1 MEISLVIEKSQL
13 FLFLF
18 NSNMDSNSTT
28 TTHGKDED
36 DPQHGR
42 EQDTINYNDMFK
54 WENITRE
61 NSLLRK
67 GTLHFSHFFH
77 MEDTD
82 VENMKCV
89 RVVQSLPSG
98 RIFCKCNDL
107 CREIFRDMYKVKALN
122 SFIDKL
128 IQYLGITYRPFLDKR
143 MESSCS
149 AEECSVCYQYWD
161 GTKHTVI
168 AIEWCNFFIEQF
180 FERACYCGFF
190 DTATSCLLLK
200 RKHALKRMEHFKVI
214 SKELILHNKIPCALN
229 SPFSL
234 KPLNTKTMLVVV
246 QSSEKVLVPSNEK
259 QLQVDIAPSTEKQAM
274 GVDIVQSTEKKLQV
288 EKVSS
293 MGNKLDFETALN
305 KDEILEKAMKAAEAK
320 EAAEAETEHGDVN
333 LRVTKKKRKSLE
345 PKQDAWVK
353 NQKRLEHK
361 SEAWIKKRAEN
372 REARKKRRQEDKE
385 AVLRF
390 SNGRYSKAQPG
401 GVCPFRVARFGS
413 I

>member
-1 MEISLVIEKSQL
+1 
-13 FLFLF
+13 
-18 NSNMDSNSTT
+18 
-28 TTHGKDED
+28 
-36 DPQHGR
+36 
-42 EQDTINYNDMFK
+42 
-54 WENITRE
+54 
-61 NSLLRK
+61 
-67 GTLHFSHFFH
+67 
-77 MEDTD
+77 
-82 VENMKCV
+82 
-89 RVVQSLPSG
+89 
-98 RIFCKCNDL
+98 
-107 CREIFRDMYKVKALN
+107 
-122 SFIDKL
+122 
-128 IQYLGITYRPFLDKR
+128 
-143 MESSCS
+143 
-149 AEECSVCYQYWD
+149 
-161 GTKHTVI
+161 
-168 AIEWCNFFIEQF
+168 
-180 FERACYCGFF
+180 
-190 DTATSCLLLK
+190 
-200 RKHALKRMEHFKVI
+200 
-214 SKELILHNKIPCALN
+214 
-229 SPFSL
+229 
-234 KPLNTKTMLVVV
+234 
-246 QSSEKVLVPSNEK
+246 
-259 QLQVDIAPSTEKQAM
+259 M
-274 GVDIVQSTEKKLQV
+274 GVDIVQSAEKKLQV